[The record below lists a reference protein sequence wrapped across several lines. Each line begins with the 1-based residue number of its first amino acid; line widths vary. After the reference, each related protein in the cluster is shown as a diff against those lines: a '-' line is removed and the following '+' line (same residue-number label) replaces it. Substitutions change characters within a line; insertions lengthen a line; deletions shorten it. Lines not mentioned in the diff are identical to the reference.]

1 MNGKGAP
8 AFIGGFIPISDAS
21 GYYSSAEWLNQG
33 YLLDSFGTRRPLFH
47 GFLASLFFLAGHKWP
62 TTLILLSIIVIFS
75 TYFSL
80 MEVRKHFGAEAA
92 IVYFLVIFVYYRLW
106 IGTTLSENLGFV
118 LGLLSLAVLIRGV
131 FSKNK
136 FVIGFGIFLLSLG
149 LNARA
154 GAFFVLPLIVIWGW
168 FYFTK
173 GDVFRKKIITTF
185 LFVVALLFGFIIN
198 NLEVNLIGLP
208 DTQIPFG
215 NFAASLYGMIFGGN
229 WTAYRENPALQ
240 GLATQKELWGETY
253 ALTFAAIKANP
264 KLLIKGM
271 IRAWE
276 AFFADGYLFSYFSD
290 IKIRGILML
299 LGGWSILLMAF
310 TRSDIARFLLACALG
325 IWLSVPFV
333 PPWDSYMMRVYATT
347 IPLLALFSG
356 FGIQK
361 SAELFRNLKGG
372 RKQKLEAPNSPGEKN
387 TWGSPLLIFSVAIV
401 LLCFPAPIILQR
413 VNAARNV
420 NALKTNWIMTEPD
433 GQVRIQASDLSNFL
447 NIIPDSAP
455 YSMVPN
461 IRRQDFLEN
470 TIPLM
475 TLYYPE
481 FAEVLATN
489 LEENVSFKFD
499 PFIDSFVI
507 VDTQLLQKEGGGFRV
522 EDISVDNFSIIII
535 RNENS
540 LEK

>member
-1 MNGKGAP
+1 MNDFIHSKRFFVLIIFLCVISFVFLMPGFDSSFTRILRSLQIPNPISSSIKILRSLPFRILRSLPFLLSYLCIVLAVSQISAQKKSSSAFVPKRAEQLFSCWLSRLYPVVFLAIPFLLYSILYYGRLSVIEDIGVIFHSDLLICLLIIPLFYLSLRIDNRFGNLLNLILICFLFAIPLILIWMNGKGAP
-8 AFIGGFIPISDAS
+8 AFIGGFIPISDAN

-136 FVIGFGIFLLSLG
+136 FIIGFGIFLLSLG

-240 GLATQKELWGETY
+240 GLATQKS
-253 ALTFAAIKANP
+253 FH
-264 KLLIKGM
+264 
-271 IRAWE
+271 
-276 AFFADGYLFSYFSD
+276 
-290 IKIRGILML
+290 
-299 LGGWSILLMAF
+299 
-310 TRSDIARFLLACALG
+310 
-325 IWLSVPFV
+325 
-333 PPWDSYMMRVYATT
+333 
-347 IPLLALFSG
+347 
-356 FGIQK
+356 
-361 SAELFRNLKGG
+361 
-372 RKQKLEAPNSPGEKN
+372 
-387 TWGSPLLIFSVAIV
+387 
-401 LLCFPAPIILQR
+401 
-413 VNAARNV
+413 
-420 NALKTNWIMTEPD
+420 IMTRQNYQMEF
-433 GQVRIQASDLSNFL
+433 VYLAIQL
-447 NIIPDSAP
+447 N
-455 YSMVPN
+455 
-461 IRRQDFLEN
+461 
-470 TIPLM
+470 
-475 TLYYPE
+475 
-481 FAEVLATN
+481 
-489 LEENVSFKFD
+489 
-499 PFIDSFVI
+499 
-507 VDTQLLQKEGGGFRV
+507 LLL
-522 EDISVDNFSIIII
+522 NC
-535 RNENS
+535 
-540 LEK
+540 